1 MAILG
6 STIVNGDLTSTG
18 KITAVNFYS
27 TSDKELKENIKEV
40 KDINFKEILD
50 KIILKEFNFKCD
62 KDKNL
67 IIGIIAQELE
77 QILPNEYLKSMI
89 YINDDGFYS
98 INETKLIYWLIG
110 ALKEEIK
117 RNDNLEDRVKKLE
130 EKVGD

>member
-27 TSDKELKENIKEV
+27 TSDRELKENIKEV
-40 KDINFKEILD
+40 SDINFKEILD
-50 KIILKEFNFKCD
+50 KITLKEFNFKCD
-62 KDKNL
+62 EDKNL
-67 IIGIIAQELE
+67 LIGIIAQELAW
-77 QILPNEYLKSMI
+77 IIPSKYMDSMI
-89 YINDDGFYS
+89 HVDDNGFYS
-98 INETKLIYWLIG
+98 INESKLIYWLIG

-117 RNDNLEDRVKKLE
+117 RNDNLEDRIKKLE

>member
-1 MAILG
+1 MAILS

-50 KIILKEFNFKCD
+50 KIILKEFNFKYD

-117 RNDNLEDRVKKLE
+117 RNDSLEDRVKKLE

>member
-27 TSDKELKENIKEV
+27 TSDRELKENIKEIN
-40 KDINFKEILD
+40 DINFKEILD
-50 KIILKEFNFKCD
+50 KITLKEFNFKCD

-67 IIGIIAQELE
+67 LIGIIAQELAW
-77 QILPNEYLKSMI
+77 IIPSKYMDSMI
-89 YINDDGFYS
+89 YVDDDGFYS
-98 INETKLIYWLIG
+98 INESKLIYWLIG

-117 RNDNLEDRVKKLE
+117 RNDNLEDRIKKLE

>member
-1 MAILG
+1 MAILS

>member
-40 KDINFKEILD
+40 KDINFKKILD

-110 ALKEEIK
+110 ALKEEVK